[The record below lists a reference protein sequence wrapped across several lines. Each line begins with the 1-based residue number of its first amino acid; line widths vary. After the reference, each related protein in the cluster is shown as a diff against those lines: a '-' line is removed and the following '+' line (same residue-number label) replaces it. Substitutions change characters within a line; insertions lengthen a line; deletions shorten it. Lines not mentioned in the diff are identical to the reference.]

1 MSRARPLKRK
11 LESHQKKLLQWST
24 SPKMRRPLR
33 PRGYKCAICQQFPA
47 LEYPANTTVASA
59 RQLPLISDY
68 DCVMHNE
75 IGCCS
80 RKTERKRLLSF
91 FACKMEEKRAIH
103 SRIFIHR
110 GCYFYLFYH
119 LQFCDVRTQSKRA
132 FIAFGLKKNTQ
143 CIIKTQNE
151 SLLKK
156 NHDFKAFFLIFCI
169 STDNSTEKLQA
180 LWARFWVNIGL
191 CLANQILEKRLG

>member
-1 MSRARPLKRK
+1 MSRARPQKRK

-33 PRGYKCAICQQFPA
+33 PRGYKCAICQQFRA
-47 LEYPANTTVASA
+47 LLTLQPPRSF
-59 RQLPLISDY
+59 LIMIAL
-68 DCVMHNE
+68 CIMKQAAAQE
-75 IGCCS
+75 
-80 RKTERKRLLSF
+80 KTERKRLLSF

-143 CIIKTQNE
+143 SIIKTQNE
-151 SLLKK
+151 SLLKN